1 MVPSPTW
8 LLVVVLSVATVD
20 GNGLIGLP
28 QLPYCGMSATDT
40 GLHRA
45 TGRGPAACTFL
56 QMGSLQLWQGTCT
69 YIPLLTLSGNRLG
82 IARASPCRSILGQ
95 EVYSSCREQVLAVL
109 SQRFGLELPAQTP
122 AEPLGRAV
130 AFVFSLVR

>member
-56 QMGSLQLWQGTCT
+56 QIGSLQLWQGTCT

-109 SQRFGLELPAQTP
+109 SQRFWT
-122 AEPLGRAV
+122 RA
-130 AFVFSLVR
+130 ASTNPCRATG